1 MSIII
6 KANEL
11 NSIIYKYLLEAGLSH
26 SAYTLFNEAALSQPL
41 QEFRFDIRAGHLLSI
56 LEKGLVY
63 NKLEAHVNVVC
74 LCRCRVSTRIVRNH
88 FIC

>member
-11 NSIIYKYLLEAGLSH
+11 NILIYKYFLEAGLSH
-26 SAYTLFNEAALSQPL
+26 SAYTLFNEAALAHPL
-41 QEFRFDIRAGHLLSI
+41 QEFRFDVRAGHLMSI

-63 NKLEAHVNVVC
+63 SKIESHVNVVK
-74 LCRCRVSTRIVRNH
+74 ID
-88 FIC
+88 